1 MRSGSTASSLSWV
14 SRVSSDYPE
23 PIKPQPATIT
33 RLGAP
38 IHNFQYISRFFVT
51 FQCESVIII
60 LLSYQSSCSLIHT
73 LLAAIIY
80 CCFVNYSI
88 LHQVKRPEQS
98 IAGHF
103 GCAHC
108 SPGSLWRWA
117 SWLVPFICQ
126 LPWTKLSDHW
136 IYTVGCKAGTL
147 AWSFILE
154 HTQHTPSL
162 VTVHQ
167 KQSFLPFWIFY

>member
-1 MRSGSTASSLSWV
+1 MLAWARFCFFRQVVVSYRESGLTIDLSGQTFTSDCEKWQYSIKTVNSV
-14 SRVSSDYPE
+14 SVRAN
-23 PIKPQPATIT
+23 QTATIT

-38 IHNFQYISRFFVT
+38 IRNFQCISRFFVT
-51 FQCESVIII
+51 FQCESVIVI

-103 GCAHC
+103 ECAHC

-117 SWLVPFICQ
+117 SWLVPFVCQ
-126 LPWTKLSDHW
+126 LPWTKLSDH
-136 IYTVGCKAGTL
+136 
-147 AWSFILE
+147 
-154 HTQHTPSL
+154 
-162 VTVHQ
+162 
-167 KQSFLPFWIFY
+167 

>member
-1 MRSGSTASSLSWV
+1 MLAWARFCFFRQVVVSYRESGLTIDLSGQTFTSDCEKWQYSIKTVNSV
-14 SRVSSDYPE
+14 SVRAN
-23 PIKPQPATIT
+23 QTATIT

-38 IHNFQYISRFFVT
+38 IFNFQCISRFFVT
-51 FQCESVIII
+51 FQCESVTII

-117 SWLVPFICQ
+117 SWLIPFVCQ
-126 LPWTKLSDHW
+126 LPWTKLSDH
-136 IYTVGCKAGTL
+136 
-147 AWSFILE
+147 
-154 HTQHTPSL
+154 
-162 VTVHQ
+162 
-167 KQSFLPFWIFY
+167 

>member
-1 MRSGSTASSLSWV
+1 MWARHHHPT
-14 SRVSSDYPE
+14 
-23 PIKPQPATIT
+23 
-33 RLGAP
+33 
-38 IHNFQYISRFFVT
+38 FISEF
-51 FQCESVIII
+51 
-60 LLSYQSSCSLIHT
+60 LLSHPYTFSYNYLLLFRQLLYSSSSEETRAEHCWT
-73 LLAAIIY
+73 
-80 CCFVNYSI
+80 FWV
-88 LHQVKRPEQS
+88 
-98 IAGHF
+98 
-103 GCAHC
+103 C

-117 SWLVPFICQ
+117 SWLVPFVCQ

-167 KQSFLPFWIFY
+167 KQSFLPFWIFYQFLKFELFCWVNRFKVGCLSKESQVWCILQYL